1 MVAQGRSYM
10 LFWGLDVVIDI
21 YSSRERFLPC
31 NGAFIVL
38 STVSTGGVVTVGDI
52 IEGIEWLSHDRSQ
65 RGHCLILSLE

>member
-1 MVAQGRSYM
+1 M

-52 IEGIEWLSHDRSQ
+52 IEGIEWLSHDRP
-65 RGHCLILSLE
+65 